1 MSNTGA
7 RCEIAIDGTPRSYR
21 DRNKLAIKAA
31 TFLKTKK
38 VHSEVSVRDLG
49 TGETIAVKHPLEAGG
64 TVRVLIAQ
72 PSSAARALANPE
84 R

>member
-31 TFLKTKK
+31 TFLKL
-38 VHSEVSVRDLG
+38 HSEVSVRDLG